1 MSRQYKVVV
10 IFLQIFF
17 IFAFDQV
24 TKFWALQNLMGKSP
38 IPYLNGFF
46 QFIYAENP
54 GAFLGLGGQWSRELR
69 FIIFAL
75 IVFFGLG
82 GMLWYLIKKENL
94 KVNLIAY
101 SFILAGGLGNLW
113 DRLFHDDGHVIDFM
127 LIEINS
133 LLRTGVF
140 NVADVF
146 IVIGVLLALFGEYL
160 LKSNKNTV
168 LAGKN

>member
-1 MSRQYKVVV
+1 MSTRYKTVV
-10 IFLQIFF
+10 IFSLIFT
-17 IFAFDQV
+17 IFAFDQI
-24 TKFWALQNLMGKSP
+24 TKFWALENLMGQAA
-38 IPYLNGFF
+38 IPYFNGVF

-54 GAFLGLGGQWSRELR
+54 GAFLGLGGGWSREIR

-82 GMLWYLIKKENL
+82 GMLWYLINKEKLKINL
-94 KVNLIAY
+94 YAY
-101 SFILAGGLGNLW
+101 SFILAGGFGNLW

-127 LIEINS
+127 LIEIWGP
-133 LLRTGVF
+133 LRTGVF

-160 LKSNKNTV
+160 IKSTKPNPPTV
-168 LAGKN
+168 